1 MVAFLRAT
9 LGFEPEIMRE
19 GMSKV
24 AFLNRPRRLL
34 IVNVSSAAERLAD
47 AETTS
52 SADNRR
58 AQKDDHCYRSAIY
71 PPGAEFAL
79 CHAQTQLMSAVV
91 GVLNESLT
99 ESIKG
104 FYKLR
109 KAYVTLEGILD
120 AEVKYMRNR
129 GGMATNTPSR
139 TSVESFRS
147 DRSALSMKGVPGG
160 FDVATSKP
168 PSIRSF
174 QRPTPSISNGAT
186 AIEDG
191 YTNGAQDDDEDEFY
205 DADDG
210 TNANLDNLSLNG
222 QGPLSA
228 KDLPAPKTL
237 TARQGLLDHDPD
249 SDVFANPIDVFI
261 HSGANLCFGLLL
273 VMVAMIP
280 PAFGKL
286 LFIIGFHGDKDRGI
300 RMLWQASKFHNING
314 AMAGLIVLG
323 YYNTFFGMSDIIPDF
338 DPTSIDQNSVEG
350 YPKQRCEALLAEMRR
365 RHPKSHLW
373 LLEEARMQ
381 AANRNLSTAISI
393 LQKSTKSPLKQ
404 VEALE
409 MFEKS
414 LDAMY
419 MHDYALCAKSFIACV
434 DLNNWSHA
442 LYYYIA
448 GAANVEMYRQHRTLN
463 PTEADVYAK
472 KATELLNLAPKHAG
486 KKKFMARQLPFDVF
500 VTRKIQKWESR
511 ARDWNI
517 PFIDAVGVSPAEE
530 MIFLWNGYKRM
541 DTSQLEESLL
551 RLSWSET
558 SNPHWKR
565 EGPDEKALLAVLY
578 GTTLRNLQRYE
589 EAKKSLRS
597 GVLNYDKNELKGGLK
612 DDWTAPA
619 AHYEMGVNC
628 WMQRGEARREGNEAE
643 VKKWV
648 KECES
653 VRIFSGPLSLT
664 RTLFQLT
671 RGVLKVQDSH
681 NCLISRPLI
690 LERKLLTIELAVDT
704 ESGDL
709 GEVRVGCEDW
719 PQDRNGTGHVEE
731 MAREGREREIEE
743 VTHGLGEWVLEH

>member
-19 GMSKV
+19 GASEV
-24 AFLNRPRRLL
+24 GFLNHSERLL
-34 IVNVSSAAERLAD
+34 MYYVSPAAERLAD
-47 AETTS
+47 AETTA
-52 SADNRR
+52 SADHRR
-58 AQKDDHCYRSAIY
+58 AQKDGHSYRSAVY

-79 CHAQTQLMSAVV
+79 CHAETQLMSAVI

-109 KAYVTLEGILD
+109 KAFVTLNEILD
-120 AEVKYMRNR
+120 AEARYMRKRN
-129 GGMATNTPSR
+129 GVDTNTPSR
-139 TSVESFRS
+139 TSMDSFRS
-147 DRSALSMKGVPGG
+147 DRSAPSTKGMPGG
-160 FDVATSKP
+160 FGGATSKP

-174 QRPTPSISNGAT
+174 RETDPNTSGSADTKRYGH
-186 AIEDG
+186 
-191 YTNGAQDDDEDEFY
+191 TNGAQDDDDEDEFY

-210 TNANLDNLSLNG
+210 TTAQLDKLSLKG
-222 QGPLSA
+222 EDTLSA
-228 KDLPAPKTL
+228 KDLPAPRYQ
-237 TARQGLLDHDPD
+237 AAGHGMLDHDPD

-273 VMVAMIP
+273 VMISMIP

-323 YYNTFFGMSDIIPDF
+323 YYNTFIGMSDIIPDS

-373 LLEEARMQ
+373 LLEEARME
-381 AANRNLSTAISI
+381 AANRHLSTAISI
-393 LQKSTKSPLKQ
+393 LEKSTKSPLKQ

-414 LDAMY
+414 LDSMY

-434 DLNNWSHA
+434 DLNNWSHT

-448 GAANVEMYRQHRTLN
+448 GAANVEMYRQHRTSN
-463 PTEADVYAK
+463 PTEAAVYAK
-472 KATELLNLAPKHAG
+472 KATELLKLAPKHAG

-500 VTRKIQKWESR
+500 VTRKVQKWESR
-511 ARDWNI
+511 ARDWSV
-517 PFIDAVGVSPAEE
+517 PFVDAVGVSPIEE

-541 DTSQLEESLL
+541 DTSQLEESLS

-558 SNPHWKR
+558 SNLHWKR
-565 EGPDEKALLAVLY
+565 EGPDEKAILSLLY
-578 GTTLRNLQRYE
+578 GATLRNLQRYE
-589 EAKKSLRS
+589 EAKKTLRS
-597 GVLNYDKNELKGGLK
+597 GVLSYDKNELKGGFK

-619 AHYEMGVNC
+619 ANYEMGVNC
-628 WMQRGEARREGNEAE
+628 WMQRGESRRKSKEAE
-643 VKKWV
+643 VKIWV

-653 VRIFSGPLSLT
+653 VSNFPSSSSPNPRPHSLNWLAKHVAEAYLPPQLSYASICTVYEESTNRRTRSG
-664 RTLFQLT
+664 
-671 RGVLKVQDSH
+671 
-681 NCLISRPLI
+681 
-690 LERKLLTIELAVDT
+690 
-704 ESGDL
+704 
-709 GEVRVGCEDW
+709 
-719 PQDRNGTGHVEE
+719 
-731 MAREGREREIEE
+731 
-743 VTHGLGEWVLEH
+743 

>member
-1 MVAFLRAT
+1 M
-9 LGFEPEIMRE
+9 
-19 GMSKV
+19 
-24 AFLNRPRRLL
+24 
-34 IVNVSSAAERLAD
+34 SSAAERLAD
-47 AETTS
+47 AETTAS
-52 SADNRR
+52 TDHRR
-58 AQKDDHCYRSAIY
+58 AQKDGHSYRSSIY

-79 CHAQTQLMSAVV
+79 CHAETQLMGAVI

-99 ESIKG
+99 ESIRG

-109 KAYVTLEGILD
+109 KAYVTLDGILD
-120 AEVKYMRNR
+120 AETRYMRKIS
-129 GGMATNTPSR
+129 GMTAHTPSR
-139 TSVESFRS
+139 ASVESFRS
-147 DRSALSMKGVPGG
+147 DRSAPSMKGVPGG
-160 FDVATSKP
+160 FDVSTSKP
-168 PSIRSF
+168 PSVRSF
-174 QRPTPSISNGAT
+174 QQPIPIDSDGTT
-186 AIEDG
+186 AIADG
-191 YTNGAQDDDEDEFY
+191 HTNGAQDDDDEDEFY

-210 TNANLDNLSLNG
+210 MTTNLDNASVDG
-222 QGPLSA
+222 EAPLSA
-228 KDLPAPKTL
+228 KDLPAPQNL
-237 TARQGLLDHDPD
+237 TAKHGLLDHDPD
-249 SDVFANPIDVFI
+249 SNVFANPIDVFI

-273 VMVAMIP
+273 VMIAMIP

-323 YYNTFFGMSDIIPDF
+323 YYSTFFGMSDITPDS
-338 DPTSIDQNSVEG
+338 DPTTMHQNSDEG
-350 YPKQRCEALLAEMRR
+350 YPNQRCEALHPEIRR
-365 RHPKSHLW
+365 PHPKSHLS

-381 AANRNLSTAISI
+381 ATNRHLSTAIAM
-393 LQKSTKSPLKQ
+393 LEKSTKSPLKQ

-414 LDAMY
+414 LNAMY
-419 MHDYALCAKSFIACV
+419 IHDYALCAKSFIACV

-448 GAANVEMYRQHRTLN
+448 GAANVEMYRQHRTSN
-463 PTEADVYAK
+463 PTQAAVYAK
-472 KATELLNLAPKHAG
+472 KATELLKLAPKHAG

-500 VTRKIQKWESR
+500 VTRKVQKWESR

-541 DTSQLEESLL
+541 DTSQLEESLS

-565 EGPDEKALLAVLY
+565 EGPDEKALLAVLH

-589 EAKKSLRS
+589 EAKKCLQS
-597 GVLNYDKNELKGGLK
+597 GVLSYDKNELKGGLK

-619 AHYEMGVNC
+619 ANYEMGVNC
-628 WMQRGEARREGNEAE
+628 WLQRGEARRDGREPE

-648 KECES
+648 QECES
-653 VRIFSGPLSLT
+653 VRNFPGPLSPIF
-664 RTLFQLT
+664 TLFQVT
-671 RGVLKVQDSH
+671 RHVVEAQDSH
-681 NCLISRPLI
+681 RRLMTRLYNLIG
-690 LERKLLTIELAVDT
+690 KVLTTDPAVDT

-709 GEVRVGCEDW
+709 GEV
-719 PQDRNGTGHVEE
+719 
-731 MAREGREREIEE
+731 
-743 VTHGLGEWVLEH
+743 

>member
-1 MVAFLRAT
+1 MLRGWIQSKSANASTHSLDTLAEPQHLETALRAAAHIMNDDLESAEAGLANGTSAFHKLAKGMVAFLRAT

-19 GMSKV
+19 
-24 AFLNRPRRLL
+24 
-34 IVNVSSAAERLAD
+34 AAERLAD
-47 AETTS
+47 AETTAS
-52 SADNRR
+52 TDNRR
-58 AQKDDHCYRSAIY
+58 AQKDGHSFRSAIY

-79 CHAQTQLMSAVV
+79 CHAQTQLMSAVI

-120 AEVKYMRNR
+120 AEARYMRNR
-129 GGMATNTPSR
+129 SGMGTNAPSR
-139 TSVESFRS
+139 TSMESLGS
-147 DRSALSMKGVPGG
+147 DRSAPSMKGMPGG
-160 FDVATSKP
+160 FGGAASKP

-174 QRPTPSISNGAT
+174 RQPVTNYSNGA
-186 AIEDG
+186 AEKQDG
-191 YTNGAQDDDEDEFY
+191 LTNDAQDDSDEGEFY

-210 TNANLDNLSLNG
+210 TTANLDNLSLDGEGN
-222 QGPLSA
+222 A
-228 KDLPAPKTL
+228 KDLPGPRIPAAKH
-237 TARQGLLDHDPD
+237 GIIDHDPD

-273 VMVAMIP
+273 VMIAMIP

-323 YYNTFFGMSDIIPDF
+323 YYNTFIGMSDIIPDS
-338 DPTSIDQNSVEG
+338 DPTSVDQNSVEG
-350 YPKQRCEALLAEMRR
+350 YPKQRCETLLAEMRR

-381 AANRNLSTAISI
+381 AANRHLSTAISI
-393 LQKSTKSPLKQ
+393 LERPTKSPLKQ

-434 DLNNWSHA
+434 DLNNWSHT

-448 GAANVEMYRQHRTLN
+448 GAANVEMYRQRRTLN
-463 PTEADVYAK
+463 PTEAAVYAK
-472 KATELLNLAPKHAG
+472 KATELLKLAPKHAG
-486 KKKFMARQLPFDVF
+486 KKKFMARQLPFDIF
-500 VTRKIQKWESR
+500 VTRKVQKWESR
-511 ARDWNI
+511 ARDWSV
-517 PFIDAVGVSPAEE
+517 PFIDAVGVSPVEE

-541 DTSQLEESLL
+541 DTGQLEESLS

-558 SNPHWKR
+558 LNPHWKR
-565 EGPDEKALLAVLY
+565 EGPDEKALLSVLH
-578 GTTLRNLQRYE
+578 GTTLRNLQRFE
-589 EAKKSLRS
+589 EAKTTLRS
-597 GVLNYDKNELKGGLK
+597 GVLSYDKNELKGGLK

-619 AHYEMGVNC
+619 AHYEMGVNF
-628 WMQRGEARREGNEAE
+628 WMQRGEARRGGKEAE
-643 VKKWV
+643 VKKWI

-653 VRIFSGPLSLT
+653 WIEKAANWEKYELDARIGLKIAT
-664 RTLFQLT
+664 AQDTL
-671 RGVLKVQDSH
+671 RRWHEK
-681 NCLISRPLI
+681 
-690 LERKLLTIELAVDT
+690 
-704 ESGDL
+704 
-709 GEVRVGCEDW
+709 
-719 PQDRNGTGHVEE
+719 
-731 MAREGREREIEE
+731 EGS
-743 VTHGLGEWVLEH
+743 TK

>member
-1 MVAFLRAT
+1 MCRV
-9 LGFEPEIMRE
+9 
-19 GMSKV
+19 
-24 AFLNRPRRLL
+24 RP
-34 IVNVSSAAERLAD
+34 AAERLAD
-47 AETTS
+47 AETTA
-52 SADNRR
+52 SADQRR
-58 AQKDDHCYRSAIY
+58 AQKDGHSYRSIVY

-109 KAYVTLEGILD
+109 KAFVTLNEISE
-120 AEVKYMRNR
+120 AEARYMRKR
-129 GGMATNTPSR
+129 TGTDTSTPSR
-139 TSVESFRS
+139 ISMESIRS
-147 DRSALSMKGVPGG
+147 DRSAPSVKGIPGG
-160 FDVATSKP
+160 FGDDTSKP

-174 QRPTPSISNGAT
+174 GEPTLDAHNNAAAKS
-186 AIEDG
+186 EG
-191 YTNGAQDDDEDEFY
+191 YTNGAQDDDDNDEFY
-205 DADDG
+205 DADEEI
-210 TNANLDNLSLNG
+210 TASLDNRSVNG
-222 QGPLSA
+222 ES
-228 KDLPAPKTL
+228 TL
-237 TARQGLLDHDPD
+237 TAKELPLPKYEAVRHGMLDHDPD

-273 VMVAMIP
+273 VMISMIP

-323 YYNTFFGMSDIIPDF
+323 YYNTFIGMSDIIPDS

-350 YPKQRCEALLAEMRR
+350 YPKKRCEALLADMRR

-381 AANRNLSTAISI
+381 AANRHLSTAISM
-393 LQKSTKSPLKQ
+393 LERSTKSPLKQ

-434 DLNNWSHA
+434 DLNNWSHT

-448 GAANVEMYRQHRTLN
+448 GAANVELYRHHRTSN
-463 PTEADVYAK
+463 PAEAAIYAK
-472 KATELLNLAPKHAG
+472 KATELLKLAPKHAG

-500 VTRKIQKWESR
+500 VVRKVQKWESR
-511 ARDWNI
+511 ARDWSI
-517 PFIDAVGVSPAEE
+517 SFIDAVGVSPIEE

-541 DTSQLEESLL
+541 DTSQLEQSLSQ
-551 RLSWSET
+551 LSWSET
-558 SNPHWKR
+558 SSPHWKR
-565 EGPDEKALLAVLY
+565 EGPDEKAILSILY

-589 EAKKSLRS
+589 EAKKHLRA
-597 GVLNYDKNELKGGLK
+597 GVLSYDKNELKGGLK
-612 DDWTAPA
+612 DDWMAPA
-619 AHYEMGVNC
+619 ANYEMGVNC
-628 WMQRGEARREGNEAE
+628 WMQRGEARKDGREAE
-643 VKKWV
+643 VTKWV

-653 VRIFSGPLSLT
+653 VSNLPSPLFSKHGPSITARLV
-664 RTLFQLT
+664 
-671 RGVLKVQDSH
+671 GKVQQHPQMPFYSDSL
-681 NCLISRPLI
+681 CLK
-690 LERKLLTIELAVDT
+690 ETY
-704 ESGDL
+704 
-709 GEVRVGCEDW
+709 
-719 PQDRNGTGHVEE
+719 
-731 MAREGREREIEE
+731 
-743 VTHGLGEWVLEH
+743 

>member
-1 MVAFLRAT
+1 MMDISARIAGKGHGRFLESYTWFRAGDNARGSV
-9 LGFEPEIMRE
+9 L
-19 GMSKV
+19 KV
-24 AFLNRPRRLL
+24 VLPDEAGRLL
-34 IVNVSSAAERLAD
+34 MYHVPPAAERLAD
-47 AETTS
+47 AETTAS
-52 SADNRR
+52 TDRRR
-58 AQKDDHCYRSAIY
+58 AQKDGHSYRSAVY

-79 CHAQTQLMSAVV
+79 CHAQTQLMSAVL

-109 KAYVTLEGILD
+109 KAFATLNEILD
-120 AEVKYMRNR
+120 AEARFMRKRN
-129 GGMATNTPSR
+129 GTDTDTASR
-139 TSVESFRS
+139 RSVDSFRS
-147 DRSALSMKGVPGG
+147 DRSAPLIKGMPGG
-160 FDVATSKP
+160 FGDATSKP

-174 QRPTPSISNGAT
+174 EVPILNTSKGA
-186 AIEDG
+186 AVQQDG
-191 YTNGAQDDDEDEFY
+191 QINGAQDDDDEDEFY

-210 TNANLDNLSLNG
+210 MTANVDKSSLNG
-222 QGPLSA
+222 EGTLGA
-228 KDLPAPKTL
+228 KELPPPSNTAP
-237 TARQGLLDHDPD
+237 RHGMLDHDPD

-273 VMVAMIP
+273 VMIAMIP

-323 YYNTFFGMSDIIPDF
+323 YYNTFIGMSDIIPDSH
-338 DPTSIDQNSVEG
+338 PTSIDQNSVEG
-350 YPKQRCEALLAEMRR
+350 YPKQRCEDLLAEMRR

-381 AANRNLSTAISI
+381 AANRHLSTAIS
-393 LQKSTKSPLKQ
+393 LLEKSSKSPLKQ

-434 DLNNWSHA
+434 DLNNWSHT

-463 PTEADVYAK
+463 PTEAAVYAQ
-472 KATELLNLAPKHAG
+472 KATELLKLAPKHAG

-500 VTRKIQKWESR
+500 VTRKVQKWEAR
-511 ARDWNI
+511 ARDWSI
-517 PFIDAVGVSPAEE
+517 PFIDAVGVSPVEE
-530 MIFLWNGYKRM
+530 MILLWNGYKRM
-541 DTSQLEESLL
+541 DTSQLEQSLS
-551 RLSWSET
+551 RLLWSEI

-565 EGPDEKALLAVLY
+565 EEPDEKALLSVLH

-589 EAKKSLRS
+589 EAKKCLRS
-597 GVLNYDKNELKGGLK
+597 GVLSYDKNELKGGLK

-619 AHYEMGVNC
+619 ANYEMGVNC
-628 WMQRGEARREGNEAE
+628 WMQRGEARSEGKEAD

-648 KECES
+648 KECGS
-653 VRIFSGPLSLT
+653 VSNIPHPLFS
-664 RTLFQLT
+664 Q
-671 RGVLKVQDSH
+671 
-681 NCLISRPLI
+681 N
-690 LERKLLTIELAVDT
+690 
-704 ESGDL
+704 
-709 GEVRVGCEDW
+709 
-719 PQDRNGTGHVEE
+719 
-731 MAREGREREIEE
+731 
-743 VTHGLGEWVLEH
+743 

>member
-1 MVAFLRAT
+1 M
-9 LGFEPEIMRE
+9 P
-19 GMSKV
+19 
-24 AFLNRPRRLL
+24 
-34 IVNVSSAAERLAD
+34 NVSSAAERLAE
-47 AETTS
+47 AET
-52 SADNRR
+52 SAFTDQRR
-58 AQKDDHCYRSAIY
+58 AQKDGHAYRSSIY

-79 CHAQTQLMSAVV
+79 CHAQTQLMSAVL
-91 GVLNESLT
+91 GVLNESLI

-109 KAYVTLEGILD
+109 KAYVTLSGILD
-120 AEVKYMRNR
+120 AEARYMKK
-129 GGMATNTPSR
+129 GTGIGLHTPSR

-147 DRSALSMKGVPGG
+147 DASATSMRGMPGG
-160 FDVATSKP
+160 LDGPSSKP

-174 QRPTPSISNGAT
+174 QMTASNSADAAT
-186 AIEDG
+186 AKEDG
-191 YTNGAQDDDEDEFY
+191 YTNGAQDDDDEDEFY

-210 TNANLDNLSLNG
+210 TTAKMENLSLDG
-222 QGPLSA
+222 ERRLST
-228 KDLPAPKTL
+228 KDLPAPKL
-237 TARQGLLDHDPD
+237 PTATHGMLDHDPD

-273 VMVAMIP
+273 IMIAAIP

-323 YYNTFFGMSDIIPDF
+323 YYNTFIGMSDVIPDS
-338 DPTSIDQNSVEG
+338 DPTSIDQDSVEG
-350 YPKQRCEALLAEMRR
+350 YPKQRCEALLTEMRR

-381 AANRNLSTAISI
+381 AANRHLSTAVTM
-393 LQKSTKSPLKQ
+393 LERSTKSPLKQ

-419 MHDYALCAKSFIACV
+419 MHDYALCAKSFIKCV
-434 DLNNWSHA
+434 DLNNWSHS

-448 GAANVEMYRQHRTLN
+448 GAANVEMYRQHKTSN
-463 PTEADVYAK
+463 PTEAAVYAK
-472 KATELLNLAPKHAG
+472 KATELLKLAPKHAG

-500 VTRKIQKWESR
+500 VMRKVQKWESR
-511 ARDWNI
+511 AHEWSVS
-517 PFIDAVGVSPAEE
+517 FVDAVGISPVEE

-541 DTSQLEESLL
+541 DTSQLEQSLS

-558 SNPHWKR
+558 SNPQWKR
-565 EGPDEKALLAVLY
+565 EAPDEKALLSVLY

-589 EAKKSLRS
+589 EAKKTLRS
-597 GVLNYDKNELKGGLK
+597 GVLSYDKNELKGGLK

-619 AHYEMGVNC
+619 ANYEMGVNC

-653 VRIFSGPLSLT
+653 VSSILGPLFSNPCRNLNRNILGYNVLRFFSLM
-664 RTLFQLT
+664 
-671 RGVLKVQDSH
+671 KY
-681 NCLISRPLI
+681 
-690 LERKLLTIELAVDT
+690 
-704 ESGDL
+704 
-709 GEVRVGCEDW
+709 
-719 PQDRNGTGHVEE
+719 
-731 MAREGREREIEE
+731 
-743 VTHGLGEWVLEH
+743 

>member
-1 MVAFLRAT
+1 MNDDLESAEAGLTNGISSFHKLAKGMVAFLRAT

-19 GMSKV
+19 
-24 AFLNRPRRLL
+24 
-34 IVNVSSAAERLAD
+34 AAERLSDAD
-47 AETTS
+47 TTAS
-52 SADNRR
+52 TDHRR
-58 AQKDDHCYRSAIY
+58 AQKDSNSYRSAIY

-79 CHAQTQLMSAVV
+79 CHAQTQLMSAVI

-99 ESIKG
+99 ESIRG

-109 KAYVTLEGILD
+109 KAYVTLDGILD
-120 AEVKYMRNR
+120 AEARYMKNR
-129 GGMATNTPSR
+129 SGMGTNTASR

-147 DRSALSMKGVPGG
+147 DRSAPSMKGVPGG
-160 FDVATSKP
+160 FGGATSKP

-174 QRPTPSISNGAT
+174 QLPIPKSLNDSGAKQD
-186 AIEDG
+186 EN
-191 YTNGAQDDDEDEFY
+191 TNGAQDDDEEDEFY

-210 TNANLDNLSLNG
+210 MTAKLDNLSIEDEG
-222 QGPLSA
+222 TLSA
-228 KDLPAPKTL
+228 KDLPTFKTPA
-237 TARQGLLDHDPD
+237 ARHGLLDHDPD

-273 VMVAMIP
+273 VMIAMIP

-323 YYNTFFGMSDIIPDF
+323 YYNTFIGMSDIIPDS
-338 DPTSIDQNSVEG
+338 DPTSIDQNTIEG

-365 RHPKSHLW
+365 RHPKSGLW

-381 AANRNLSTAISI
+381 AANRHLSTAVSI
-393 LQKSTKSPLKQ
+393 LEKSPKSSLKQ

-419 MHDYALCAKSFIACV
+419 MHDYALCSKSFIACV
-434 DLNNWSHA
+434 DLNNWSHT

-463 PTEADVYAK
+463 PTEAAVYAK
-472 KATELLNLAPKHAG
+472 KATELLKLAPKHAG
-486 KKKFMARQLPFDVF
+486 KKKFMARQLPFDIF

-511 ARDWNI
+511 ARDWSV
-517 PFIDAVGVSPAEE
+517 PFIDAVGVSPVEE
-530 MIFLWNGYKRM
+530 MVFLWNGYKRM
-541 DTSQLEESLL
+541 DTSQLEQSLS

-558 SNPHWKR
+558 SNLHWKR
-565 EGPDEKALLAVLY
+565 EGPDEKALLSLLY
-578 GTTLRNLQRYE
+578 CTTLRNLQRYE

-597 GVLNYDKNELKGGLK
+597 GVLSYDKNELKGGLK

-619 AHYEMGVNC
+619 ANYEMGVNC
-628 WMQRGEARREGNEAE
+628 WMQRGEARKEGKEAE

-653 VRIFSGPLSLT
+653 WIEKAAGWEKYELDARIGLKIAT
-664 RTLFQLT
+664 AQDTLK
-671 RGVLKVQDSH
+671 RWHEK
-681 NCLISRPLI
+681 
-690 LERKLLTIELAVDT
+690 E
-704 ESGDL
+704 
-709 GEVRVGCEDW
+709 
-719 PQDRNGTGHVEE
+719 GT
-731 MAREGREREIEE
+731 AK
-743 VTHGLGEWVLEH
+743 

>member
-1 MVAFLRAT
+1 MLSQPQLAKGMVAFLRAT

-19 GMSKV
+19 GASNM
-24 AFLNRPRRLL
+24 AYL
-34 IVNVSSAAERLAD
+34 ITSEDMLIFSTSSAADRLAD
-47 AETTS
+47 AETTAS
-52 SADNRR
+52 TNHRR
-58 AQKDDHCYRSAIY
+58 AQKDGHSYRSSVY

-79 CHAQTQLMSAVV
+79 CYAQAQLMSAVI

-109 KAYVTLEGILD
+109 KAYVTLNGILE
-120 AEVKYMRNR
+120 AEVRYMSKRN
-129 GGMATNTPSR
+129 GLGSGTPR
-139 TSVESFRS
+139 ASVDSFRS
-147 DRSALSMKGVPGG
+147 DRSAPSMTGVPGA
-160 FDVATSKP
+160 FDAAPAKP
-168 PSIRSF
+168 RSTPSF
-174 QRPTPSISNGAT
+174 QQSTPNTLNGAAAEHDVHANRT
-186 AIEDG
+186 
-191 YTNGAQDDDEDEFY
+191 QDDDDDDDEFY
-205 DADDG
+205 DAEDG
-210 TNANLDNLSLNG
+210 TTAALDHMSLDAES
-222 QGPLSA
+222 PPDP
-228 KDLPAPKTL
+228 KDLPAPSDP
-237 TARQGLLDHDPD
+237 TASYGMLDHDPD

-273 VMVAMIP
+273 IMIAMIP

-323 YYNTFFGMSDIIPDF
+323 YYNTFIGMSDVIPDS
-338 DPTSIDQNSVEG
+338 DPTSIDQNSIEG

-381 AANRNLSTAISI
+381 AANQHLSTAVSI
-393 LQKSTKSPLKQ
+393 LEKSTKSPLKQ

-448 GAANVEMYRQHRTLN
+448 GAANVELYRRHRTSN
-463 PTEADVYAK
+463 PTEAAVYAK
-472 KATELLNLAPKHAG
+472 KATELLKLAPKHAG

-500 VTRKIQKWESR
+500 VTRKVQKWEAR
-511 ARDWNI
+511 ASGWKVS
-517 PFIDAVGVSPAEE
+517 FVDAVGISPIEE

-541 DTSQLEESLL
+541 DTNQLEQSLTQ
-551 RLSWSET
+551 LSWSET
-558 SNPHWKR
+558 SNPQWTH
-565 EGPDEKALLAVLY
+565 EGPDEKAILAVLY

-589 EAKKSLRS
+589 EAKKTLQS
-597 GVLNYDKNELKGGLK
+597 GVLSHDKNELKGGLK

-619 AHYEMGVNC
+619 ANYEMGVIC
-628 WMQRGEARREGNEAE
+628 WMQRGEARRAGKEAE

-648 KECES
+648 KECGS
-653 VRIFSGPLSLT
+653 VSNFPSPIFPG
-664 RTLFQLT
+664 QYCD
-671 RGVLKVQDSH
+671 Q
-681 NCLISRPLI
+681 
-690 LERKLLTIELAVDT
+690 A
-704 ESGDL
+704 
-709 GEVRVGCEDW
+709 
-719 PQDRNGTGHVEE
+719 
-731 MAREGREREIEE
+731 ARHI
-743 VTHGLGEWVLEH
+743 TNIQQP

>member
-1 MVAFLRAT
+1 
-9 LGFEPEIMRE
+9 MR
-19 GMSKV
+19 ST
-24 AFLNRPRRLL
+24 
-34 IVNVSSAAERLAD
+34 SSAAERLAD
-47 AETTS
+47 AETTAS
-52 SADNRR
+52 TNHRR
-58 AQKDDHCYRSAIY
+58 AQKDGHSYRSSVY

-79 CHAQTQLMSAVV
+79 CHAQTQLMSAVI

-109 KAYVTLEGILD
+109 KAYVTLNGILD
-120 AEVKYMRNR
+120 AEARFMRNR
-129 GGMATNTPSR
+129 SGTGTNTPSR
-139 TSVESFRS
+139 TSVDSFRS
-147 DRSALSMKGVPGG
+147 DRSAPSMKGVPGG
-160 FDVATSKP
+160 FGEDLSKP
-168 PSIRSF
+168 PSIHSY
-174 QRPTPSISNGAT
+174 QQSITTSSSGKAT
-186 AIEDG
+186 KQDG
-191 YTNGAQDDDEDEFY
+191 YINGAQDDDDDDEDEFY

-210 TNANLDNLSLNG
+210 TSAKLDGLSLNDDR
-222 QGPLSA
+222 PLSS
-228 KDLPAPKTL
+228 KDLPAPKIP
-237 TARQGLLDHDPD
+237 TAGHGMLDHDPD

-273 VMVAMIP
+273 IMIAMIP

-323 YYNTFFGMSDIIPDF
+323 YYNTFIGMSDVIPDP

-381 AANRNLSTAISI
+381 AANRHLSTAISI
-393 LQKSTKSPLKQ
+393 LEKSTKSPLKQ

-414 LDAMY
+414 LDSMY

-434 DLNNWSHA
+434 DLNNWSHS

-448 GAANVEMYRQHRTLN
+448 GAANVEMYRQHRASN
-463 PTEADVYAK
+463 PTEAAIYAK
-472 KATELLNLAPKHAG
+472 KATELLKLAPKHAG
-486 KKKFMARQLPFDVF
+486 KKKFMARQLPFDIF
-500 VTRKIQKWESR
+500 VTRKVQKWESR
-511 ARDWNI
+511 ARDWSVS
-517 PFIDAVGVSPAEE
+517 FIDAVGVSPVEE

-541 DTSQLEESLL
+541 DTSQLEQSLS
-551 RLSWSET
+551 RLSWSEN
-558 SNPHWKR
+558 SNPQWKR
-565 EGPDEKALLAVLY
+565 EGSDEKAILSVLC

-589 EAKKSLRS
+589 EGKKTLRS
-597 GVLNYDKNELKGGLK
+597 GVLSYDKNELKGGLK

-619 AHYEMGVNC
+619 ANYEMGVNC
-628 WMQRGEARREGNEAE
+628 WMQRGEARREGKEAE

-653 VRIFSGPLSLT
+653 VSNFPSPLFSDTYHDFSRKAHGGSTITPAYFL
-664 RTLFQLT
+664 
-671 RGVLKVQDSH
+671 GV
-681 NCLISRPLI
+681 NCS
-690 LERKLLTIELAVDT
+690 
-704 ESGDL
+704 
-709 GEVRVGCEDW
+709 
-719 PQDRNGTGHVEE
+719 
-731 MAREGREREIEE
+731 
-743 VTHGLGEWVLEH
+743 

>member
-19 GMSKV
+19 GVSV
-24 AFLNRPRRLL
+24 LPNVCVLL
-34 IVNVSSAAERLAD
+34 LMPHACSAAERLAD
-47 AETTS
+47 AET
-52 SADNRR
+52 SASTDQRR
-58 AQKDDHCYRSAIY
+58 AQKDAHSYRSAIY

-109 KAYVTLEGILD
+109 KAYVTLNSILD
-120 AEVKYMRNR
+120 AEARYMKNR
-129 GGMATNTPSR
+129 SGMGTNTPSR
-139 TSVESFRS
+139 ASVDSLRS

-160 FDVATSKP
+160 FRDATSKP

-174 QRPTPSISNGAT
+174 QQSISGSVDGA
-186 AIEDG
+186 AAKDDG
-191 YTNGAQDDDEDEFY
+191 YINGAQDDDDDDEFY

-210 TNANLDNLSLNG
+210 TNARVDNLSLNDE
-222 QGPLSA
+222 GPLEA
-228 KDLPAPKTL
+228 KDLPTL
-237 TARQGLLDHDPD
+237 VLPAATHGMLDHDPD
-249 SDVFANPIDVFI
+249 SDIFANPIDVFI

-273 VMVAMIP
+273 VMIAMIP

-286 LFIIGFHGDKDRGI
+286 LFIIGFHGDKNRGI

-323 YYNTFFGMSDIIPDF
+323 YYNTFINMSDVIPDS

-381 AANRNLSTAISI
+381 AANRHLSEAMSI
-393 LQKSTKSPLKQ
+393 LQKSTKSKLKQ
-404 VEALE
+404 VDALE
-409 MFEKS
+409 TFEMS

-419 MHDYALCAKSFIACV
+419 MHDYALCAKSFITCV
-434 DLNNWSHA
+434 DRNNWSHS

-448 GAANVEMYRQHRTLN
+448 GAANIEMYREHRSSN
-463 PTEADVYAK
+463 PTEAAIYAK
-472 KATELLNLAPKHAG
+472 KATELLKLAPKHAG
-486 KKKFMARQLPFDVF
+486 KKKLMARQLPFDIF
-500 VTRKIQKWESR
+500 VTRKVQKWESR
-511 ARDWNI
+511 ARDWSI
-517 PFIDAVGVSPAEE
+517 SFVDAVGVSPVEE

-541 DTSQLEESLL
+541 DPSQLEESLS

-558 SNPHWKR
+558 SNPQWKH
-565 EGPDEKALLAVLY
+565 EGPDEKALLSLLY
-578 GTTLRNLQRYE
+578 GTTLRNLERYE
-589 EAKKSLRS
+589 EAKKTLRS
-597 GVLNYDKNELKGGLK
+597 GVLSYDKNELKGGLK

-619 AHYEMGVNC
+619 ANYEMGVNC
-628 WMQRGEARREGNEAE
+628 WMQRGEARREGREPE

-653 VRIFSGPLSLT
+653 VSGILGPSFSDRRS
-664 RTLFQLT
+664 
-671 RGVLKVQDSH
+671 
-681 NCLISRPLI
+681 
-690 LERKLLTIELAVDT
+690 
-704 ESGDL
+704 
-709 GEVRVGCEDW
+709 W
-719 PQDRNGTGHVEE
+719 PKP
-731 MAREGREREIEE
+731 
-743 VTHGLGEWVLEH
+743 